1 MTLEE
6 FLRMSSVVLL
16 HRDSQVGAHLAQAIG
31 AAPGLVVTGVAKGF
45 PALRELFAQAL
56 PDALVVDLML
66 PPTHVKA
73 LLRDLRGNA
82 RDGGPRILVLAVSAD
97 DPRVMDALRD
107 GADGYY
113 AQADAPLSL
122 AETLEQVLRGEST
135 MTPQIARQVKSH
147 FDALARGAAET
158 AALPEADQRLLQWTS
173 EGFLVAE
180 VARAL
185 QISIDSVGVRMH
197 ELYRRL
203 QRDLRQPTLT
213 LSAA

>member
-6 FLRMSSVVLL
+6 FPRMSSVVLL
-16 HRDSQVGAHLAQAIG
+16 HRNSQVGARLAQAIA
-31 AAPGLVVTGVAKGF
+31 AAPGLEVTGVAQGF

-56 PDALVVDLML
+56 PDVLVVDLML
-66 PPTHVKA
+66 PPAHVKA

-122 AETLEQVLRGEST
+122 AETIDQLLRGEST

-147 FDALARGAAET
+147 FDALARSAAER
-158 AALPEADQRLLQWTS
+158 LPEADQRLLQWTS

-185 QISIDSVGVRMH
+185 QISIASVGVRMH

-203 QRDLRQPTLT
+203 QRDLRQPRLT